1 MNIEFEK
8 AKSSDYKEIQYVMQ
22 ASAQE
27 VSSKAYHGEVRKI
40 FEKFYRDRTY
50 EYIKQTLENPNNHT
64 LLAKSNNRII
74 GFAQLEIH
82 NKTGTIRHLYIL
94 PGFEGNSIGTQLFNL
109 MKEIAIQV
117 ELDKLLVESTLNAI
131 TYYEKL
137 GFINNGLIP
146 DGSAYNLEMEL
157 NLKVTII

>member
-1 MNIEFEK
+1 MTIEFEK
-8 AKSSDYKEIQYVMQ
+8 AKLSDYKEIQDVMQ
-22 ASAQE
+22 ASAQQI
-27 VSSKAYHGEVRKI
+27 SSKAYHDEVRKI
-40 FEKFYRDRTY
+40 FDKFYSDRTP

-74 GFAQLEIH
+74 GFVQLEIH
-82 NKTGTIRHLYIL
+82 NKTGTISHLYIL

-109 MKEIAIQV
+109 MKEKAIQM

-157 NLKVTII
+157 NRV